1 MSIVSMPW
9 VRLCCVITVWFTQM
23 QNFDILDFVNSI
35 RLGPWSPQLLLLPP
49 PPSRLSV
56 CCWMKG
62 RGAWGWVVG
71 LMSLGA
77 KNWVVRLGTSNPAF
91 TDIFVFVYCVMFSFF
106 LIVFQYW
113 RRRMC
118 QYRWLSIIL
127 ACLTWRHSHSETC
140 VADKSLL
147 IDNTCVAWRIS
158 ARVECT
164 LCFCLPNLFSFV

>member
-1 MSIVSMPW
+1 MTSRCDLHRCRTLIFWTLSIQSDW
-9 VRLCCVITVWFTQM
+9 VHGVH
-23 QNFDILDFVNSI
+23 NFCS
-35 RLGPWSPQLLLLPP
+35 SSPP
-49 PPSRLSV
+49 PPISSIGL
-56 CCWMKG
+56 KG

-71 LMSLGA
+71 LMSSGA

-91 TDIFVFVYCVMFSFF
+91 TDIFVFVYCVMFSLF

>member
-1 MSIVSMPW
+1 MPW

-49 PPSRLSV
+49 PPPISSIGL
-56 CCWMKG
+56 KG

-71 LMSLGA
+71 LMSSGA